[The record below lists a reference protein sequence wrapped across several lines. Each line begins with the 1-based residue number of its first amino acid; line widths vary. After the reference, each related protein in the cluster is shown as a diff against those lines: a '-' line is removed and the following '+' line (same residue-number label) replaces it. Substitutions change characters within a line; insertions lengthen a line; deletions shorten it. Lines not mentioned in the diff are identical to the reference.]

1 MISSGKPS
9 NYKGCFTGIVSEADV
24 LGYYIGINC
33 IPCVI
38 SSPLRTDNKP
48 SFALYS
54 PDGKSVNY
62 IDFGNNDRGS
72 CMTLLMK
79 LFNLDYNAICDK
91 IQEDIDKIKK
101 SVGIY
106 ESHTDITKKVTVNTG
121 AYTELKC
128 KVREWRDYDIK
139 YWASFGISLEWLKWA
154 EVYPISH
161 KIIVRNGREM
171 VFRADK
177 YAYTFVERKEGR
189 ITHKFY
195 QPFNT
200 NGYKWQNSHD
210 KSVLGLWAKM
220 PPTGDAV
227 CICSSVK
234 DALCLMANIHI
245 PCICLQGEGYPIS
258 DTAAKEL
265 KRRFTDVFICLDND
279 EAGLKDAYKLSEST
293 GFINVVI
300 PSFDEGKDISDY
312 YRAYGEVSFKTFFK
326 KLISE
331 AREEY
336 YNELPF

>member
-1 MISSGKPS
+1 MIGSGRPS
-9 NYKGCFTGIVSEADV
+9 NCKKMFTDKISEADV
-24 LGYYIGINC
+24 LGYYLGISS
-33 IPCVI
+33 IPCLIV
-38 SSPLRTDNKP
+38 SPFRQDSKP
-48 SFALYS
+48 SLAFYS
-54 PDGKSVNY
+54 PNGKEVNY
-62 IDFGNNDRGS
+62 IDFGSKERGS
-72 CMTLLMK
+72 MISVLMK
-79 LFNLDYNAICDK
+79 LWGLDYNST
-91 IQEDIDKIKK
+91 IDKIVKEVVMK
-101 SVGIY
+101 DHIQYKENSNNSAV
-106 ESHTDITKKVTVNTG
+106 SKVTVHSSNV
-121 AYTELKC
+121 ELKC
-128 KVREWRDYDIK
+128 KIREWRDYDIE
-139 YWASFGISLEWLKWA
+139 YWASYGISLEWLKWA

-312 YRAYGEVSFKTFFK
+312 YRAYGETSFKTFFR

>member
-1 MISSGKPS
+1 
-9 NYKGCFTGIVSEADV
+9 
-24 LGYYIGINC
+24 
-33 IPCVI
+33 
-38 SSPLRTDNKP
+38 
-48 SFALYS
+48 
-54 PDGKSVNY
+54 
-62 IDFGNNDRGS
+62 
-72 CMTLLMK
+72 
-79 LFNLDYNAICDK
+79 
-91 IQEDIDKIKK
+91 
-101 SVGIY
+101 
-106 ESHTDITKKVTVNTG
+106 
-121 AYTELKC
+121 
-128 KVREWRDYDIK
+128 
-139 YWASFGISLEWLKWA
+139 
-154 EVYPISH
+154 
-161 KIIVRNGREM
+161 M

-200 NGYKWQNSHD
+200 KGYKWQNSHD

-312 YRAYGEVSFKTFFK
+312 YRAYGETSFKTFFG